1 MEFTSNEI
9 LSSDFFKSFILQ
21 VSLFVFWISFYH
33 CILLIH
39 DFPFTNAI
47 EKIFKKIEN
56 KNNKYRVSFI
66 LLFLLTPP
74 IISLIT
80 FGSIT
85 APLLKIIPSNQYS
98 SFIWFILTVL
108 VIPLAIY
115 YAFFNV
121 LRTKINENKNLFKA
135 ATTLWYLLIA
145 GTFGVFKMFP
155 LNNDWMNIYDAI
167 SYIFAGA
174 AFFITF
180 LRYYIDFK
188 SI

>member
-1 MEFTSNEI
+1 
-9 LSSDFFKSFILQ
+9 
-21 VSLFVFWISFYH
+21 V
-33 CILLIH
+33 
-39 DFPFTNAI
+39 
-47 EKIFKKIEN
+47 
-56 KNNKYRVSFI
+56 
-66 LLFLLTPP
+66 
-74 IISLIT
+74 
-80 FGSIT
+80 

-108 VIPLAIY
+108 IIPLAIY